1 MQNYLYQTQNIYF
14 AQCPDDI
21 KDIVRQ
27 ELVSL
32 GAREPRT
39 SYRGIHFYADKAAL
53 YRINYH
59 GRFITR
65 VLAPL
70 VSFDCP
76 TERHLYKQAFQVH
89 WDDFLTTAGTF
100 AIYAALVRSRL
111 NHSQFAALRLKDA
124 IADSFRS
131 RQGNRPSIDVRN
143 PDVWFNLYI
152 EDDRATISVDTSGGS
167 LHRRGYRTES
177 VSAPMMETL
186 AAAVMQYSAW
196 KGETPLYDPFCGS
209 GTLLCEAYI
218 QASRMPAG
226 MLRKEFGLE
235 RLPDFDLPLWKEIVR
250 EGKKGMISVK
260 PGMITGSDISA
271 EAVEIAR
278 RNAHLLDPGH
288 RIRIEHRDIFQLDS
302 LAGKTIVC
310 NPPYGIRMGKEAEM
324 DTFYQQLGDF
334 FKQRCAGSTAYVYFG
349 ERAYIKK
356 IGLKTTWKKALR
368 NGGLDG
374 RLVRYDLY

>member
-1 MQNYLYQTQNIYF
+1 MKNYLYQTQNTYF
-14 AQCPDDI
+14 AQCPEDI
-21 KDIVRQ
+21 KDLARQ
-27 ELVSL
+27 ELISL
-32 GAREPRT
+32 GARDIRV
-39 SYRGIHFYADKAAL
+39 SYRGIHFRGDKAAL
-53 YRINYH
+53 YRINYC
-59 GRFITR
+59 GRLITR

-76 TERHLYKQAFQVH
+76 TERHLYKEAFQIT

-100 AIYAALVRSRL
+100 AIYAALVRSQL

-124 IADSFRS
+124 IADSFRV
-131 RQGNRPSIDVRN
+131 RQGSRPSVDARN

-152 EDDRATISVDTSGGS
+152 EDNRATISVDTSGGS
-167 LHRRGYRTES
+167 LHRRGYRPES

-186 AAAVMQYSAW
+186 AAAIISYSGW

-209 GTLLCEAYI
+209 GTILCEAYI
-218 QASRMPAG
+218 HASRMPAG

-235 RLPDFDLPLWKEIVR
+235 KLPDFDLRLWKEIVR

-260 PGMITGSDISA
+260 PGMISGSDISL
-271 EAVEIAR
+271 EAVELAR

-288 RIRIEHRDIFQLDS
+288 RIRVEQRDLFRLDS
-302 LAGKTIVC
+302 LSGKTIIC
-310 NPPYGIRMGKEAEM
+310 NPPYGIRMGRDTEM
-324 DTFYQQLGDF
+324 NAFYRNLGDF
-334 FKQRCAGSTAYVYFG
+334 FKKRCTRSTAYVYFG
-349 ERAYIKK
+349 ERAHIKE
-356 IGLKTTWKKALR
+356 IGLKTAWKKVLS

>member
-1 MQNYLYQTQNIYF
+1 MKNYLYQTQNTYF

-21 KDIVRQ
+21 KDLARQ
-27 ELVSL
+27 ELILL
-32 GAREPRT
+32 GAEDTRIG
-39 SYRGIHFYADKAAL
+39 YRGIHFRGDKAAL

-70 VSFDCP
+70 ISFDCP
-76 TERHLYKQAFQVH
+76 TERHLYKQAFQIP

-100 AIYAALVRSRL
+100 AIYAALVRSQL

-131 RQGNRPSIDVRN
+131 RHGNRPSIDTRN

-167 LHRRGYRTES
+167 LHRRGYRPES

-186 AAAVMQYSAW
+186 AAAIISYSAW
-196 KGETPLYDPFCGS
+196 NGETPLYDPFCGS
-209 GTLLCEAYI
+209 GTILCEAYI
-218 QASRMPAG
+218 RASRMPAG

-235 RLPDFDLPLWKEIVR
+235 KLPDFDLQLWKEIVR
-250 EGKKGMISVK
+250 EGKKGMASVK
-260 PGMITGSDISA
+260 PGIITGSDISA
-271 EAVEIAR
+271 EAVALAR
-278 RNAHLLDPGH
+278 RNAHLLNPGH
-288 RIRIEHRDIFQLDS
+288 RIRIEERDIFQLDS
-302 LAGKTIVC
+302 LSGKTIIC
-310 NPPYGIRMGKEAEM
+310 NPPYGIRMGKGMEM
-324 DTFYQQLGDF
+324 DVFYQNLGDF
-334 FKQRCAGSTAYVYFG
+334 FKKCCINSTAYVYFG
-349 ERAYIKK
+349 ERNYIKK
-356 IGLKTTWKKALR
+356 IGLKATWKKALS